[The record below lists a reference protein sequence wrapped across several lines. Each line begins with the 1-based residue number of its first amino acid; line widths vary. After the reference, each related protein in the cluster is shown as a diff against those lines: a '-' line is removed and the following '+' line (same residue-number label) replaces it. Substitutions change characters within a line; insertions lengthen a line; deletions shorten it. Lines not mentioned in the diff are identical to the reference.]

1 VERYGCDI
9 EEYRGVFAKQL
20 RKDFDQQRGPI
31 LAIDPLMDGSHGRGP
46 AVDHGSR
53 VHGAQAKG
61 VRPDLIWT
69 VHRRSG
75 SEGGV

>member
-20 RKDFDQQRGPI
+20 RKDFDQQRRQI
-31 LAIDPLMDGSHGRGP
+31 LAIDPLIDGSRGRGP
-46 AVDHGSR
+46 AVDHGSP
-53 VHGAQAKG
+53 AKG

-75 SEGGV
+75 SQGGV